1 LSGGTP
7 NKSKLIWASVFTLWI
22 AAGLQQGVGAMA
34 TIFGISPDYLVV
46 AVSVLSLYG
55 NSRSGMVVGFFGGLL
70 MGSISGANLWQYV
83 LSRMIAGFATGNIPE
98 LRFRNNVAV
107 AASSALVGTLIA
119 QFSLM
124 FVAPPRLLGP
134 FIGATIGSAMYNAVI
149 AMLLSI
155 VLNRVFAVP
164 RYERL

>member
-1 LSGGTP
+1 MTTA
-7 NKSKLIWASVFTLWI
+7 KFVWTSVFTLWI

-34 TIFGISPDYLVV
+34 TIFGVAPDYLVT
-46 AVSVLSLYG
+46 AVCVLSLYG
-55 NSRSGMVVGFFGGLL
+55 NSRSGMVLGFFAGLL
-70 MGSISGANLWQYV
+70 TGSISGANLWQYV
-83 LSRMIAGFATGNIPE
+83 ISRMLAGFATGSIPE
-98 LRFRNNVAV
+98 LRFKNNVAV
-107 AASSALVGTLIA
+107 AASSTVIGTLIA

-155 VLNRVFAVP
+155 VLNRVFAAP